1 MMKKIIFCIA
11 CVLLFCGYVKTYA
24 AVYLFTWE
32 NTVIEIDVFTP
43 VDKYLDLPKLKVMQ
57 AGNEISANIMYSRG
71 DDKYTISTINT
82 NVVGDYRLNYYAEIR
97 GLSTDKEW
105 KSQTTVIFRVVDKI
119 PPEIKTSNIT
129 VELNSKVDIKS
140 LVFVNDNYSDSK
152 NITLSFSGQAID
164 STTIGQ
170 QVVTIK
176 AVDEND
182 NVAFGELSVTVVDS
196 TPPSLSVNKSEI
208 IVAYLGDND
217 ISGYFKAI
225 DNYDGDISDKI
236 SFSDLVDTNV
246 IGKQAI
252 TAYVFDQSGNE
263 ARITVEVEVVD
274 LSVPRITLKEYF
286 VDEDYRYAFDLNYFK
301 GFIDEVY
308 DQTNRLTKEDVIID
322 YSRFKKEIGVYEIY
336 YSISNGTNEA
346 NATLTI
352 YVKDLLPPQV
362 QFVDAI
368 LELNEKF
375 DVNKY
380 VILEDNSQSCSIEV
394 VQSNLN
400 ITKAGN
406 YTVKVKVIGK
416 NLVETL
422 GEINVEVLEKEML
435 YKDYYLFYI
444 IIGLLISYI
453 IYTKLMAKK
462 NKKCI

>member
-129 VELNSKVDIKS
+129 VELNSNVDIKS